1 MNYFP
6 LLMNIDYKKVVIVGG
21 GHVAR
26 QKVEALLPTK
36 AVLTVISPEITETLQ
51 HYVDEGLVTWKE
63 KDI

>member
-6 LLMNIDYKKVVIVGG
+6 LLFNIEYKTVVIIGG

-36 AVLTVISPEITETLQ
+36 AKIV
-51 HYVDEGLVTWKE
+51 VD
-63 KDI
+63 

>member
-26 QKVEALLPTK
+26 QKVEALLP
-36 AVLTVISPEITETLQ
+36 
-51 HYVDEGLVTWKE
+51 
-63 KDI
+63 